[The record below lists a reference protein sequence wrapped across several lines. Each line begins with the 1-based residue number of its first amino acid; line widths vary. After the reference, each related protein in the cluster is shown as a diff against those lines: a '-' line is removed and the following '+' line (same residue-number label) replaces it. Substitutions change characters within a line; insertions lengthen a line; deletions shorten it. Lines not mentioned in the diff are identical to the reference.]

1 MEQKFGR
8 VRIAFDII
16 MPIKGNESVE
26 DSVTRQL
33 EALIEEL
40 GLPALVRTG
49 EVDEIEML
57 TEEQIDKFI
66 LETYDGTITNL
77 MSIAEGWQED
87 NAISAEKAKELIRR
101 FTK

>member
-1 MEQKFGR
+1 MGQKFGR
-8 VRIAFDII
+8 VRIAFDIT
-16 MPIKGNESVE
+16 MPIEGNESVE
-26 DSVTRQL
+26 ESVTRQF

-40 GLPALVRTG
+40 GLPAVIRSA

-57 TEEQIDKFI
+57 TEEQINDFI
-66 LETYDGTITNL
+66 SATYDDTITNL
-77 MSIAEGWQED
+77 MSIAEGWQKD